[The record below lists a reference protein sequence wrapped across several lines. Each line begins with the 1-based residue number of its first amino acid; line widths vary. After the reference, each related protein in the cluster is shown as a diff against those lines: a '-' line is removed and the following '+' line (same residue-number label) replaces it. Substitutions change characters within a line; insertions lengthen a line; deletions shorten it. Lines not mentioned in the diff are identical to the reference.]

1 MKDLITHK
9 LHNIVHSLDRL
20 ANELIKKKFGL
31 DYTSFIILIALYKE
45 ADINQTQITNW
56 CGLSKGMVSRVI
68 VTLEEKGLITS
79 IESKSDR
86 RFKKIELTK
95 KGKKTAKELVV
106 FLEEEFINHILGGSS
121 KVNQETLDG
130 QLNNII
136 SNINGYFKDAKNK
149 RN

>member
-45 ADINQTQITNW
+45 ADINQTQITSW

-79 IESKSDR
+79 IESKKDR

-95 KGKKTAKELVV
+95 KGKQTAKELVT

-121 KVNQETLDG
+121 KVNQETLDN

-136 SNINGYFKDAKNK
+136 SNINGYFKDGKHR